1 MSRNTMD
8 NSTYILPFT
17 VANHDNF
24 LMESHG
30 IIRLEG
36 MNFHIEYQSKDSFIG
51 VVKTSVKELDV
62 PLDQIQTIQFKKGL
76 FTQSLYIQAKQMR
89 IFGDVP
95 GSKQAGI
102 ELKIKRS
109 DRKSAEYL
117 ASAANLRL
125 SELRLAAYDSK
136 EELLP

>member
-1 MSRNTMD
+1 MD

-17 VANHDNF
+17 IANSDNF

-30 IIRLEG
+30 IVRLEG
-36 MNFHIEYQSKDSFIG
+36 LNIHIEYQSKDSVFG
-51 VVKTSVKELDV
+51 VVKTKVKELDV
-62 PLDQIQTIQFKKGL
+62 PLDQIQVIQFKKGF
-76 FTQSLYIQAKQMR
+76 FTQSLYIQAKQMK
-89 IFGDVP
+89 IFGDIP

-102 ELKIKRS
+102 DLKIKRS
-109 DRKSAEYL
+109 DRKTAEYL

-125 SELRLAAYDSK
+125 SELRLAAFDTK

>member
-1 MSRNTMD
+1 MD

-17 VANHDNF
+17 IANSDNF

-30 IIRLEG
+30 IVRLEG
-36 MNFHIEYQSKDSFIG
+36 LNIHIEYQSKDSFFG
-51 VVKTSVKELDV
+51 VVKTKVKELDV
-62 PLDQIQTIQFKKGL
+62 SLDQIQAIQFKKGF
-76 FTQSLYIQAKQMR
+76 FTQSLYIQAKQMK
-89 IFGDVP
+89 IFGDIP

-102 ELKIKRS
+102 DLKIKRS
-109 DRKSAEYL
+109 DRKTAEYL

-125 SELRLAAYDSK
+125 SELRLAAYDTK

>member
-1 MSRNTMD
+1 MD

-17 VANHDNF
+17 IANSDNF

-30 IIRLEG
+30 IVRLEG
-36 MNFHIEYQSKDSFIG
+36 LNIHIEYQSKDSVFG
-51 VVKTSVKELDV
+51 VVKTSVKELEV
-62 PLDQIQTIQFKKGL
+62 PLDQIQAIEFKNGF
-76 FTQSLYIQAKQMR
+76 FTRSLYIQAKQMK

-109 DRKSAEYL
+109 DRKTAEYL

>member
-1 MSRNTMD
+1 
-8 NSTYILPFT
+8 
-17 VANHDNF
+17 
-24 LMESHG
+24 MESHG
-30 IIRLEG
+30 IVRLEG
-36 MNFHIEYQSKDSFIG
+36 LNIHIEYQSKDSVFG
-51 VVKTSVKELDV
+51 VVKTKVKELDV
-62 PLDQIQTIQFKKGL
+62 ALDQIQVIQFKKG
-76 FTQSLYIQAKQMR
+76 FFSQSLYIQAKQMK

-102 ELKIKRS
+102 DLKIKRS
-109 DRKSAEYL
+109 DRKTAEYL

>member
-1 MSRNTMD
+1 MD

-17 VANHDNF
+17 IANSDNF

-30 IIRLEG
+30 IVRLEG
-36 MNFHIEYQSKDSFIG
+36 LNIHIEYQSKDSVFG
-51 VVKTSVKELDV
+51 VVKTKVKELDV
-62 PLDQIQTIQFKKGL
+62 ALDQIQVIQFKKG
-76 FTQSLYIQAKQMR
+76 FFSQSLYIQAKQMK

-102 ELKIKRS
+102 DLKIKRS
-109 DRKSAEYL
+109 DRKTAEYL